1 MEFVFHSF
9 CHRPD
14 DGFLKLKPLASLHVE
29 GVCVGCD
36 CTIDKSEIY
45 FCMYIPMGMS
55 KIKIRIVVIVRE
67 K

>member
-14 DGFLKLKPLASLHVE
+14 DGSFKPKQVALLRVE
-29 GVCVGCD
+29 VLYVGCD

-45 FCMYIPMGMS
+45 FCMYIPTGMS
-55 KIKIRIVVIVRE
+55 NTKI
-67 K
+67 